1 MKKAKPE
8 LTAQQR
14 YTAMLY
20 DRQQFVRNV
29 IKLIEAE
36 AVESE
41 TPINLSPPEESYC
54 WSMQRA
60 GYTAAW
66 VAAKIIFTR
75 DATGDPIHRRSK
87 SDSSNGSTKPTK

>member
-36 AVESE
+36 SE
-41 TPINLSPPEESYC
+41 TSINLSPPEESYC

-66 VAAKIIFTR
+66 VAAKLIFTR
-75 DATGDPIHRRSK
+75 DATGDPIHRRNK
-87 SDSSNGSTKPTK
+87 SDSSSGSTKPTK